1 MKRKSLVIV
10 SLLLAARC
18 LMFAGEFKSLSFVS
32 FKNGLSY
39 KIGDL
44 TEAYPAKREL
54 KPFAMNKFETTYEL
68 WYKTRIKAEKLGYN
82 FENPGQAGT
91 FGKRGAEPAEEN
103 ENQPVT
109 TISWYDAIVWCNA
122 LSEINGR
129 TPCYTFRGEVLR
141 DSSDTAICDLCE
153 CNFNANGFRLPT
165 EAEWEFAARRTKNG
179 MQSGACVSGQKE
191 NISEEGLLFAWTSEN
206 AKRTRIVGTAGIPF
220 DPNNVAEAGTGNHN
234 FAGLYDM
241 SGNVMEYCWD
251 WFGTEYKD
259 NDVYG
264 PASGYERVSR
274 GGSVSRFTPY
284 YFAGDR
290 YSYDPNEY
298 YNFFG
303 FRLCYSVIE

>member
-1 MKRKSLVIV
+1 MKKGKIFVIV
-10 SLLLAARC
+10 SLLISQSFL
-18 LMFAGEFKSLSFVS
+18 FGGEFKALSFVS

-54 KPFAMNKFETTYEL
+54 KPFAMNKFETTYGL
-68 WYKTRIKAEKLGYN
+68 WYKTRVKAEKLGYY

-91 FGKRGAEPAEEN
+91 FGKRGAEPTEEN

-109 TISWYDAIVWCNA
+109 TINWYDAIVWCNA

-141 DSSDTAICDLCE
+141 DSSDTAVCDLCE
-153 CNFNANGFRLPT
+153 CNFDANGFRLPS

-179 MQSGACVSGQKE
+179 LQTGGCVSGQKE

-206 AKRTRIVGTAGIPF
+206 ANRTRIVGTAGIPF
-220 DPNNVAEAGTGNHN
+220 DPNNVAQAGTGNAN
-234 FAGLYDM
+234 FAGLFDM

-251 WFGTEYKD
+251 WFAAEYKEEQL
-259 NDVYG
+259 YG

-303 FRLCYSVIE
+303 FRLCYSVNE